1 MTCQLT
7 TNHVKVVGVGACA
20 PRFAEENMRL
30 PMVLTDRWTLLMAIV
45 AIAGLLLA
53 YFTRNKKEEEEEEQL
68 QAAEA

>member
-1 MTCQLT
+1 
-7 TNHVKVVGVGACA
+7 
-20 PRFAEENMRL
+20 MRL

-53 YFTRNKKEEEEEEQL
+53 YFTRNKKAEEEEQL